1 MKTVLFVILTA
12 AITNNYVLVKF
23 LGICPFLGVSK
34 KLDQATGMSIAVI
47 FVEVLAT
54 AVTWPIYHLLLAG
67 KVDFTYMETVVFIL
81 VIAALVQ
88 LVEIVLK
95 RYIPS
100 LHKALGVYLP
110 LITTNC
116 GVLGVTMNNISDG
129 LNYVDSL
136 LTALGCGLGF
146 FLAMVIFLRRAFA
159 RGGCGAA
166 QELRGSAH
174 YAGFG
179 FDRLAVVL
187 RLLGRSGPAVRRLR
201 RDMR

>member
-54 AVTWPIYHLLLAG
+54 AVTWP
-67 KVDFTYMETVVFIL
+67 TYMETVVFIL

-146 FLAMVIFLRRAFA
+146 FLAMVIFSGVRSRVEDAEPPKSFEGLPIT
-159 RGGCGAA
+159 
-166 QELRGSAH
+166 LVSASIVSLSF
-174 YAGFG
+174 FG
-179 FDRLAVVL
+179 FSGVLDRLF
-187 RLLGRSGPAVRRLR
+187 GG
-201 RDMR
+201 